1 MGDNTIYYVIAAFAA
16 IVVIYFLT
24 RKKKE
29 ETIVSPSPSKKE
41 EAVNINAVKPLNTAD
56 VISDTENEI
65 AAAIAVALH
74 CYEEDKQKDKL
85 TLLGS
90 AMAPVLERHRKRE
103 SNWAR
108 TARYES
114 HKKL

>member
-16 IVVIYFLT
+16 IVVIYFLNK
-24 RKKKE
+24 R
-29 ETIVSPSPSKKE
+29 KKE
-41 EAVNINAVKPLNTAD
+41 EAAPSSPKKEPAVTVSAPAPLNTAA

-90 AMAPVLERHRKRE
+90 AVAPVLERHRKRE